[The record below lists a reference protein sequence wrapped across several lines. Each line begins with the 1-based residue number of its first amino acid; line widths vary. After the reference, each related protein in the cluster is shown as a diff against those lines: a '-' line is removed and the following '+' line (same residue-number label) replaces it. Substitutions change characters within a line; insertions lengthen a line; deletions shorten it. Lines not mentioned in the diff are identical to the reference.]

1 MADLT
6 EELFGSSTGAVD
18 LTEELFGKKPKAA
31 PVSRTDKVMRGFTD
45 PVEGAAQLLTNI
57 LPQSVVNAGNAA
69 NNWIADK
76 TGMVARIP
84 EGGMNQLVSD
94 NERAYQAQRAA
105 GGESGFDGYRTIG
118 NVLSPANLA
127 IASKVPAAASF
138 AGRVMSGAGGGAASA
153 LLNPVTDGDFWGEKG
168 KQVATGAA
176 FGGAVPAVT
185 GAVSRMVSPK
195 ASMNPDLALL
205 QSEGIKPTIGQA
217 LGGRWNS
224 LEEKA
229 QSIPIMGDA
238 IANARRA
245 TIDQFDRAAINRAAN
260 KVNVNIDE
268 AGQSGV
274 RRAGDA
280 ISQAYDDALSKIK
293 VVKFDQQ
300 FAQDLNQ
307 LKAMAQSLTPD
318 MRNKFNQ
325 KVNEVVG
332 GRMSGSGSMLGET
345 YKKVDSEI
353 GGLAAKF
360 GKSSVASESELGDA
374 FAQLQNLLKQQAMRT
389 NPKAADALKAA
400 DAGWASLV
408 RVEGAAKA
416 GKNADGMFT
425 PAQLNSAI
433 QQADGSVRGRSMA
446 RGTALMQD
454 LANAGQNV
462 IGNKVPNSFTT
473 DRALIAGGGLGAG
486 LVNPA
491 IPAGLIGGAAL
502 YTPQAQNLLRGLVSS
517 RPQIAEPVSNA
528 FRQSS
533 PFLVPGGA
541 QLGLGLL
548 DY

>member
-18 LTEELFGKKPKAA
+18 LTEELFGKKRKAA

-400 DAGWASLV
+400 DAGWANLV

-454 LANAGQNV
+454 LANAGQ
-462 IGNKVPNSFTT
+462 T
-473 DRALIAGGGLGAG
+473 L
-486 LVNPA
+486 
-491 IPAGLIGGAAL
+491 
-502 YTPQAQNLLRGLVSS
+502 
-517 RPQIAEPVSNA
+517 
-528 FRQSS
+528 
-533 PFLVPGGA
+533 
-541 QLGLGLL
+541 
-548 DY
+548 

>member
-18 LTEELFGKKPKAA
+18 LTEELFGKKRKAA

-360 GKSSVASESELGDA
+360 GKSSVSSESELGDA

-400 DAGWASLV
+400 DAGWANLV